1 MKSMLKMA
9 MFAAVCSAATV
20 MAEPLKIDGKF
31 TVNEK
36 NELKLWGLSGK
47 YDDVTLEAVE
57 SSDKQGHAAFLETA
71 GKSVPL
77 AYRGLFRVDKYKEL
91 TFSVGVR
98 GNGGFAVQLHLY
110 NEKDRYVTC
119 RIFLEGHGGGDAVKT
134 YTGKIVVP
142 QEVNGQKIRYGRLH
156 LLSFKNTQ
164 LVYENVSMD
173 GVPRQ

>member
-1 MKSMLKMA
+1 MKSILKMA

-20 MAEPLKIDGKF
+20 MAEPLKIDSKF

-36 NELKLWGLSGK
+36 NELKFWGISGK
-47 YDDVTLEAVE
+47 HENVTLEAVE

-71 GKSVPL
+71 ERSVPL
-77 AYRGLFRVDKYKEL
+77 AYRGLFRIDKYKEL

-119 RIFLEGHGGGDAVKT
+119 RVLLEGRGAGDVVKT
-134 YTGKIVVP
+134 YTGKVEVP
-142 QEVNGQKIRYGRLH
+142 QEVNGQKIRYGRVH

-164 LVYENVSMD
+164 LVYENATLD
-173 GVPRQ
+173 GELR